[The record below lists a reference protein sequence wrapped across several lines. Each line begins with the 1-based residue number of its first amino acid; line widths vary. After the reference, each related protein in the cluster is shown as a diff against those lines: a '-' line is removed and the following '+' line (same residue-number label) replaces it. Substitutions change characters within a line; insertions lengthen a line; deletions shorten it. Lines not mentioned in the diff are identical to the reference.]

1 MPLLTPC
8 VDAKASEAK
17 VTLIMK
23 RERSRWYMVIWEIV
37 LILGSIPLFR
47 SVWILCDRSDFLNQ
61 YSGLLLSL
69 AVGLVIC
76 VVALLAIN
84 HKGKGQDP
92 DETTP

>member
-1 MPLLTPC
+1 
-8 VDAKASEAK
+8 
-17 VTLIMK
+17 MK

-69 AVGLVIC
+69 AVGLAIC

-84 HKGKGQDP
+84 HKGKEQDP